1 MLRCIYMLRYRI
13 LFLLVLLVSLAQ
25 GAQAADTE
33 VPAGFA
39 PGPVWLS
46 QSDPIAGNT
55 VRLYTVVY
63 NSSPTAIEGS
73 VTFAVGA
80 TALGS
85 IPFSLDAGES
95 AIKSV
100 TWTAQEGTHEF
111 SAHISGVI
119 ERGTKVTATV
129 ERAATTPLSI
139 TILPAPPKPIA
150 LEAVDTAEAIV
161 ASSTP
166 TIASV
171 VSLTT
176 AATESMR
183 KAGESYLASLTNQ
196 ASSTSATST
205 STPVAKT
212 NYTQKA
218 AAIALPLF
226 RYPALFYPFFLLLI
240 LLVLW
245 VVAKKLRNPKKR

>member
-1 MLRCIYMLRYRI
+1 MRLRII
-13 LFLLVLLVSLAQ
+13 LLLLILVSIAQ
-25 GAQAADTE
+25 SAQAADTD

-46 QSDPIAGNT
+46 QSTPTAGNS

-73 VTFAVGA
+73 VTFMVDGS
-80 TALGS
+80 ALGS
-85 IPFSLDAGES
+85 VPFSLDAGES

-119 ERGTKVTATV
+119 ERSTKVTATV
-129 ERAATTPLSI
+129 ERAVTIPLSI
-139 TILPAPPKPIA
+139 TILPAPPKPVA
-150 LEAVDTAEAIV
+150 LEAIDSAEAVV

-166 TIASV
+166 VIASM
-171 VSLTT
+171 VSATT
-176 AATESMR
+176 ATTESLR
-183 KAGESYLASLTNQ
+183 KAGESYLTSLANA
-196 ASSTSATST
+196 ASSTIPTST
-205 STPVAKT
+205 STPVVKT
-212 NYTQKA
+212 DFTQKA
-218 AAIALPLF
+218 AIFALPLF
-226 RYPALFYPFFLLLI
+226 RYPALFYPFFLFLI

-245 VVAKKLRNPKKR
+245 IIAKKLRNPKKR

>member
-1 MLRCIYMLRYRI
+1 MLRYRI
-13 LFLLVLLVSLAQ
+13 ILFLVLLVSFAQ
-25 GAQAADTE
+25 SAQAANID

-46 QSDPIAGNT
+46 QSNPIAGNT

-73 VTFAVGA
+73 VTFTVGD

-85 IPFSLDAGES
+85 TPFSLDAGES
-95 AIKSV
+95 TIKSI
-100 TWTAQEGTHEF
+100 TWIAQEGTHEF

-119 ERGTKVTATV
+119 ERSTKVTATV
-129 ERAATTPLSI
+129 ERAATPPLSI
-139 TILPAPPKPIA
+139 TILPTPPKPA
-150 LEAVDTAEAIV
+150 VLAVVDTAETVA

-166 TIASV
+166 SIASV

-176 AATESMR
+176 AATESLR
-183 KAGESYLASLTNQ
+183 KTGESYLASLTNE
-196 ASSTSATST
+196 ASSTSASST
-205 STPVAKT
+205 STPVA
-212 NYTQKA
+212 TQKA
-218 AAIALPLF
+218 ALIALPLF

-240 LLVLW
+240 LLVFW